1 MVVVDCSLAADF
13 GIAAAI
19 IKAAAIAAAVV
30 VGYDAILHIQNA
42 ASENFD
48 AVFIAGSSKV
58 CAFFDR
64 YITVPVVRTGVNTQ
78 TGTHILV
85 QSYCCAGRDIA
96 LGSEYGTVSGVAAGA
111 ERGSGVN
118 RHAVGENAPTAASV
132 IVGDEGRMVGN
143 CYAAV
148 VAAKTAAIFYVAA
161 VGNIN
166 LRIAINQNI
175 DWIDSHTVPV
185 AISDRDRGATG
196 NLNITVRHIL
206 VFGVIRVNAACAI
219 AVETGNFNLR
229 TVRYIKIALFIEV
242 HTAAACMIGRAV
254 ERERSVI
261 KGKIRTVDKVSRT
274 AGMLRRRIGDCV
286 YNDFNVLECHIGIF
300 KIHTK
305 IIQRDSRID
314 VFSALNRQLANTC
327 ESQAVIEGNI
337 LTNLNHVTALCVF
350 NRFAERIILHIAD
363 FRGKCFCRSRGRRAA
378 GIGTA
383 CAALFAAGSRRAAF
397 AAFAFIARSAGLY
410 IIAADRCAGFVTVI
424 TGGWVCVARVVSV
437 CIGAGILAVSG
448 IIYYIFNAVIRR
460 SGNGC
465 AVHRRRGSVCC
476 VIFGRECGHGQHG
489 EHHQTGESAGE
500 ETVISPFHAKTSSAC
515 IQTQRR

>member
-1 MVVVDCSLAADF
+1 
-13 GIAAAI
+13 
-19 IKAAAIAAAVV
+19 
-30 VGYDAILHIQNA
+30 
-42 ASENFD
+42 
-48 AVFIAGSSKV
+48 
-58 CAFFDR
+58 
-64 YITVPVVRTGVNTQ
+64 
-78 TGTHILV
+78 
-85 QSYCCAGRDIA
+85 
-96 LGSEYGTVSGVAAGA
+96 
-111 ERGSGVN
+111 
-118 RHAVGENAPTAASV
+118 
-132 IVGDEGRMVGN
+132 MVGN

-261 KGKIRTVDKVSRT
+261 KGEIRTVDKVSRT

-305 IIQRDSRID
+305 IIQRDSWID
-314 VFSALNRQLANTC
+314 VFSALDRQLANTC

-337 LTNLNHVTALCVF
+337 LTNLNRSAVLCSVDCCIK
-350 NRFAERIILHIAD
+350 RLILRIAD
-363 FRGKCFCRSRGRRAA
+363 FRGKRRGRRVVLAA
-378 GIGTA
+378 CT
-383 CAALFAAGSRRAAF
+383 ALFAAGFAFRSGVAAGF
-397 AAFAFIARSAGLY
+397 RIAFAFIARTAGLY
-410 IIAADRCAGFVTVI
+410 IIAADRCAGFAAAVI

-437 CIGAGILAVSG
+437 CICAGILAVSG

-465 AVHRRRGSVCC
+465 TVRRCQRRGVVC
-476 VIFGRECGHGQHG
+476 IAFLTLGRERGHGQHG

-515 IQTQRR
+515 IRTQRR